1 MDRSEENVE
10 YWEILLGFLDKLLY
24 TAFLL
29 KKENDYENL
38 PMRGVVITEKEVDQA
53 FSGLYESAQVPDE
66 ILKDLAAQEQE
77 IRAVEKEA
85 GESLLFFSVCKDFRL
100 TKIEC
105 LALLLSA
112 APCFNRKYE
121 RIYGY
126 LQDRVDLFEPTRGLC
141 ISLAELLEEDGT
153 PEISDFLAGKGN
165 LGLLLEHEK
174 DEKGGLASPCVLKPG
189 VRDFLYG
196 SEELSVGLRK
206 QCFLFLPSEKTEP
219 LLIREEYRNR
229 LCRLWD
235 SLTHRENGAEAEPC
249 MVLLCGKRG
258 IGKKFMLKQMAS
270 EKQERL
276 LFTDISGLLYEKE
289 ETVYR
294 MLEAVYTE
302 AVLLRAQIVLCNGD
316 VREKPEEAEIYE
328 ERQDRRKEILNWLKK
343 RKRNFFFLAEE
354 IEQKVEDFAGKTVIL
369 EFPSLTAGEKAQLW
383 KAYGTRYRLA
393 PDVDPGQMGNKYILT
408 PREIQNVLHTAGLL
422 AGMEDRTVIE
432 PEQIRQ
438 AVRQNQ
444 NKELGTYATRLDS
457 RFVWDDLILGE
468 EPKKQ
473 MRMVCNQ
480 MKYRDV
486 VGEQWGFHKK
496 TPYGRGLSVLFYG
509 PPGTGKTM
517 AAQVMANE
525 LGLDLFR
532 IDISQMVSKYI
543 GETQKNI
550 SRLFEKAKDINAVL
564 FFDEADSLFAKR
576 SEAKDSHD
584 RNANAET
591 AHLLQKL
598 EDYEGIAI
606 LATNYLNNIDD
617 AFKRRLKFII
627 HIAFPEPCVRLRLW
641 QTTLPAETQ
650 CEEELDFE
658 FFAEHFELS
667 GSSIKEIL
675 TNAAYLAASE
685 QRGLKN
691 CDIVEAVK
699 LNYAKYGK
707 ILTRNDFGY
716 LSV

>member
-1 MDRSEENVE
+1 MNKSEKNVE
-10 YWEILLGFLDKLLY
+10 YWEMLLEFLDKLLY

-29 KKENDYENL
+29 KKENDFENL
-38 PMRGVVITEKEVDQA
+38 PMRGLVITEKEVDQA
-53 FSGLYESAQVPDE
+53 FSNLYESIQIPNEV
-66 ILKDLAAQEQE
+66 LKDLAAQEQE
-77 IRAVEKEA
+77 IRAMEKEA
-85 GESLLFFSVCKDFRL
+85 GGTLLFFSMCKDFRL
-100 TKIEC
+100 TQIEC
-105 LALLLSA
+105 LALLLGA

-126 LQDRVDLFEPTRGLC
+126 LQDRVDLFQPTRGLC
-141 ISLAELLEEDGT
+141 VSLAELIEEENT
-153 PEISDFLAGKGN
+153 SELSDFLAEKGN
-165 LGLLLEHEK
+165 LWLLLENAK
-174 DEKGGLASPCVLKPG
+174 DEKGGLASAYVLKPG

-196 SEELSVGLRK
+196 SEELPVELCK
-206 QCFLFLPSEKTEP
+206 QCFLFRPSENIQP
-219 LLIREEYRNR
+219 MLIREEYLHR
-229 LCRLWD
+229 LCNLWD
-235 SLTHRENGAEAEPC
+235 SLNMEKKSEDAKSC
-249 MVLLCGKRG
+249 MVLICGKRG
-258 IGKKFMLKQMAS
+258 IGKKFILKHMAS
-270 EKQERL
+270 EKQESL
-276 LFTDISGLLYEKE
+276 LFVDISGLMYEKE

-294 MLEAVYTE
+294 LLEAVYTE
-302 AVLLRAQIVLCNGD
+302 AVLLGAQIVLRNGD
-316 VREKPEEAEIYE
+316 VSERPEEAEIYV
-328 ERQDRRKEILNWLKK
+328 ERQDKRKEILDWLKK
-343 RKRNFFFLAEE
+343 RGRNFFFLAEE
-354 IEQKVEDFAGKTVIL
+354 IEQKVEDFAGKTIIL
-369 EFPSLTAGEKAQLW
+369 EFPSLTAGEKGQLW
-383 KAYGTRYRLA
+383 TAYGDGYRFA
-393 PDVDPGQMGNKYILT
+393 ADVDLGQTANKYILT
-408 PREIQNVLHTAGLL
+408 AGEIQNVLDTAGLL
-422 AGMEDRTVIE
+422 AGMEKKELIE
-432 PEQIRQ
+432 QSQIRQ

-598 EDYEGIAI
+598 EDYEGITI

-617 AFKRRLKFII
+617 AFKRRIKFII
-627 HIAFPEPCVRLRLW
+627 NIAFPDRDVRLRLW
-641 QTTLPAETQ
+641 QATLPKETA

-658 FFAEHFELS
+658 FFADHFELS

-685 QRGLKN
+685 HRGLKN

-707 ILTRNDFGY
+707 ILTMNDFGY
-716 LSV
+716 LGV

>member
-1 MDRSEENVE
+1 MDKSEKNVE
-10 YWEILLGFLDKLLY
+10 YLEMLLEFLDKLLY

-29 KKENDYENL
+29 KKENDFENL
-38 PMRGVVITEKEVDQA
+38 PMRGLVITEKEVDQA
-53 FSGLYESAQVPDE
+53 FSNLYEDIQMPEEV
-66 ILKDLAAQEQE
+66 IKDLADLEHE

-85 GESLLFFSVCKDFRL
+85 GNALLFFSICKDFRL
-100 TKIEC
+100 TKLEC
-105 LALLLSA
+105 LALLLAA

-126 LQDRVDLFEPTRGLC
+126 LQDRVDLSRPTRGLC
-141 ISLAELLEEDGT
+141 VSLAELLEEDST
-153 PEISDFLAGKGN
+153 QQISDFLSENGN
-165 LGLLLEHEK
+165 ITLLLEPVK
-174 DEKGGLASPCVLKPG
+174 DEKGGLASACVLKPG

-196 SEELSVGLRK
+196 SEELPDELHK
-206 QCFLFLPSEKTEP
+206 QCFLFRPSEKMQP
-219 LLIREEYRNR
+219 LLIREEYLHR
-229 LCRLWD
+229 LCNLWD
-235 SLTHRENGAEAEPC
+235 SLNLGEKSEDAKAC

-258 IGKKFMLKQMAS
+258 IGKKFILKHMAS
-270 EKQERL
+270 EKHESL
-276 LFTDISGLLYEKE
+276 LFVDISGLMYEKE

-294 MLEAVYTE
+294 LLEAVYTE
-302 AVLLRAQIVLCNGD
+302 AVLLGAQIVLRNGD
-316 VREKPEEAEIYE
+316 VRERPEEAEIYV
-328 ERQDRRKEILNWLKK
+328 ERQDRRREILDWLKK
-343 RKRNFFFLAEE
+343 KGRNFFFLAEE
-354 IEQKVEDFAGKTVIL
+354 IEHKVEDFAGKTIIL
-369 EFPSLTAGEKAQLW
+369 EFPSLTAGEKGQLW
-383 KAYGTRYRLA
+383 TAYGDGYRFA
-393 PDVDPGQMGNKYILT
+393 ADVDLWQTANKYILT
-408 PREIQNVLHTAGLL
+408 AGEIQNILDTAGLL
-422 AGMEDRTVIE
+422 AGMEKEELIGQSR
-432 PEQIRQ
+432 IRQ

-444 NKELGTYATRLDS
+444 NKELGTYAQRLDS

-473 MRMVCNQ
+473 MRMICNQ

-598 EDYEGIAI
+598 EDYEGITI

-617 AFKRRLKFII
+617 AFKRRIKFII
-627 HIAFPEPCVRLRLW
+627 NIAFPDRDVRLRLW
-641 QTTLPAETQ
+641 QTTLPKETA

-658 FFAEHFELS
+658 FFADHFELS

-685 QRGLKN
+685 HRGLKN

-707 ILTRNDFGY
+707 ILTVNDFGY
-716 LSV
+716 LGV

>member
-1 MDRSEENVE
+1 M
-10 YWEILLGFLDKLLY
+10 
-24 TAFLL
+24 
-29 KKENDYENL
+29 
-38 PMRGVVITEKEVDQA
+38 
-53 FSGLYESAQVPDE
+53 
-66 ILKDLAAQEQE
+66 
-77 IRAVEKEA
+77 
-85 GESLLFFSVCKDFRL
+85 
-100 TKIEC
+100 
-105 LALLLSA
+105 
-112 APCFNRKYE
+112 
-121 RIYGY
+121 
-126 LQDRVDLFEPTRGLC
+126 
-141 ISLAELLEEDGT
+141 
-153 PEISDFLAGKGN
+153 
-165 LGLLLEHEK
+165 
-174 DEKGGLASPCVLKPG
+174 
-189 VRDFLYG
+189 
-196 SEELSVGLRK
+196 
-206 QCFLFLPSEKTEP
+206 
-219 LLIREEYRNR
+219 LIRKAYLHR
-229 LCRLWD
+229 LCNLWD
-235 SLTHRENGAEAEPC
+235 SLKRKEETATESC
-249 MVLLCGKRG
+249 MVLLCGKKG
-258 IGKKFMLKQMAS
+258 IGKTFLLEHMAC
-270 EKQERL
+270 EKEINL
-276 LFTDISGLLYEKE
+276 LFWDVSGLMYEKE

-294 MLEAVYTE
+294 VLEAVYTE
-302 AVLLRAQIVLCNGD
+302 AVLLRAQIVLKNGD
-316 VREKPEEAEIYE
+316 VRQRPEELELYE
-328 ERQDRRKEILNWLKK
+328 ERQDKRKEILGWLG
-343 RKRNFFFLAEE
+343 RKGITFFCLTEE
-354 IEQKVEDFAGKTVIL
+354 IEQKVEEFAGKTVIL
-369 EFPSLTAGEKAQLW
+369 ELPSLTASEKEDLW
-383 KAYGTRYRLA
+383 NAYGAGYRFA
-393 PDVDPGQMGNKYILT
+393 ADVDLGQMANKYILT
-408 PREIQNVLHTAGLL
+408 PGEIRNVLNTADLL
-422 AGMEDRTVIE
+422 AGMESEEFIDTNQLRL
-432 PEQIRQ
+432 

-444 NKELGTYATRLDS
+444 NKELGSYAVRLNT

-468 EPKKQ
+468 EQKRQ
-473 MRMVCNQ
+473 MRMVCSQ
-480 MKYRDV
+480 MEYRNV

-617 AFKRRLKFII
+617 AFKRRIKFII
-627 HIAFPEPCVRLRLW
+627 HIAFPDKEVRLRLW
-641 QTTLPAETQ
+641 KTILPEETV

-658 FFAEHFELS
+658 FFAEQFELS

-685 QRGLKN
+685 HRGLKN
-691 CDIVEAVK
+691 CDLVEAVK

-716 LSV
+716 LGV